1 MTTAEPLTLFTRST
15 GNLDDRT
22 QILVRGPD
30 AETFLQSIFTAD
42 LISLETGIL
51 RASALLSPQGKIQF
65 DFLISRI
72 EDGFRIDIAKDMA
85 DVFAKRLTLYR
96 LRAKAE
102 IIVLNEAIIRISWK
116 TDSGGSESDSMSGE
130 IYQAARDERFPESTD
145 VQRYYAQSGAASP
158 ATQPERDAWAALRI
172 RYGIAEGGADFIMN
186 DVFPHDI
193 NFDQF
198 SGVSFKKGC
207 FVGQEVVSRMQHRG
221 TARRRILQ
229 VTAQTD
235 LPASDTPITASGK
248 DVGTLRSVHGTHAL
262 ALVRLDRVKDAL
274 DKNIPLLAGE
284 TEVSL
289 TIPAY
294 AKFTFPASSSTP
306 EGAAD

>member
-1 MTTAEPLTLFTRST
+1 MTTTEPLTLFTGPT

-22 QILVRGPD
+22 QILVRGPE

-42 LISLETGIL
+42 LASLETGIL

-72 EDGFRIDIAKDMA
+72 EDGFRIDIAKDVA
-85 DVFAKRLTLYR
+85 EIFAKRLTLYR

-102 IIVLNEAIIRISWK
+102 IIVLNESIIRLSWK
-116 TDSGGSESDSMSGE
+116 TDSGSSESDSISLE
-130 IYQAARDERFPESTD
+130 SYQSVRDERFPEEAN
-145 VQRYYAQSGAASP
+145 VLRHYAESGSASA
-158 ATQPERDAWAALRI
+158 ATQSDRAAWAALRI

-193 NFDQF
+193 NFEQF

-229 VTAQTD
+229 VTAQAD
-235 LPASDTPITASGK
+235 LPAPDTPIIADGK
-248 DVGTLRSVHGTHAL
+248 EVGTLRSVNGSNAL
-262 ALVRLDRVKDAL
+262 ALVRIDRVKDAM

-284 TEVSL
+284 TEVTL

-294 AKFTFPASSSTP
+294 AKFTFP

>member
-1 MTTAEPLTLFTRST
+1 MTTTEPLTLFTGST
-15 GNLDDRT
+15 GNFDDRT
-22 QILVRGPD
+22 QILVRGPE

-42 LISLETGIL
+42 LTSLETGIL

-65 DFLISRI
+65 DFLISRV
-72 EDGFRIDIAKDMA
+72 EDGFRIDLAKEGSE
-85 DVFAKRLTLYR
+85 VFAKRLTLYR

-102 IIVLNEAIIRISWK
+102 IIVLNESIIRLSWK
-116 TDSGGSESDSMSGE
+116 TDSSSSESDSIADE
-130 IYQAARDERFPESTD
+130 NYQPVRDERFPEE
-145 VQRYYAQSGAASP
+145 VNILRHYAENGSASP
-158 ATQPERDAWAALRI
+158 ATQSDRNAWAALRI
-172 RYGIAEGGADFIMN
+172 HYGIAEGGTDFIMN

-193 NFDQF
+193 NFEQF

-229 VTAQTD
+229 VTAQAN
-235 LPASDTPITASGK
+235 LPASDTPITADGK
-248 DVGTLRSVHGTHAL
+248 EVGTLRSVNGSNAL
-262 ALVRLDRVKDAL
+262 ALVRIDRVKDAM

-284 TEVSL
+284 TEVSM

-294 AKFTFPASSSTP
+294 AKFTFP

>member
-1 MTTAEPLTLFTRST
+1 MTTAEPLPLFTGLT
-15 GNLDDRT
+15 GNFDDRT

-30 AETFLQSIFTAD
+30 AEHFLQSILTAD
-42 LISLETGIL
+42 LIALESGIL

-65 DFLISRI
+65 DFLISRV
-72 EDGFRIDIAKDMA
+72 EDGFRIDIAKDA
-85 DVFAKRLTLYR
+85 AEVFAKRLTLYR

-102 IIVLNEAIIRISWK
+102 IIVLNESIIRIGWK
-116 TDSGGSESDSMSGE
+116 TDSSRSESDSMTGE
-130 IYQAARDERFPESTD
+130 DYQAVRDERFPED
-145 VQRYYAQSGAASP
+145 VQVLRFYAETGSAAP
-158 ATQPERDAWAALRI
+158 ATQLDRDAWAALRI
-172 RYGIAEGGADFIMN
+172 HYGIAEGGADFIMN

-193 NFDQF
+193 NFEQF

-229 VTAQTD
+229 VTAQSD
-235 LPASDTPITASGK
+235 LPAADTPITAGGK
-248 DVGTLRSVHGTHAL
+248 EVGTLRSVNGSNAL
-262 ALVRLDRVKDAL
+262 ALVRIDRVKDAM

-289 TIPAY
+289 SIPAY
-294 AKFTFPASSSTP
+294 AKFTFP

>member
-22 QILVRGPD
+22 QILVRGLD

-72 EDGFRIDIAKDMA
+72 EDGFRIDIAKDLA

-102 IIVLNEAIIRISWK
+102 IIVVNESIIRISWR
-116 TDSGGSESDSMSGE
+116 TDSGRSESDSMSGE
-130 IYQAARDERFPESTD
+130 NYQVVRDERFPETAH
-145 VQRYYAQSGAASP
+145 VQRYYADHGHSAA
-158 ATQPERDAWAALRI
+158 ATQPERDAWAELRI
-172 RYGIAEGGADFIMN
+172 AYGIAEGGADFIMN

-193 NFDQF
+193 NFDQL

-221 TARRRILQ
+221 TARRRIVQ
-229 VTAQTD
+229 VTAQTV
-235 LPASDTPITASGK
+235 LPASDTPITAGGK
-248 DVGTLRSVHGTHAL
+248 DVGTLRSVLGTQGL

-284 TEVSL
+284 TEIKL
-289 TIPAY
+289 DIPAY
-294 AKFTFPASSSTP
+294 ATFSFP
-306 EGAAD
+306 EGAGE

>member
-1 MTTAEPLTLFTRST
+1 MTTTEPLTLFTGST
-15 GNLDDRT
+15 GNFDDRT

-42 LISLETGIL
+42 LTSLENDVL

-72 EDGFRIDIAKDMA
+72 EDGFRIDLAKDVA
-85 DVFAKRLTLYR
+85 EVFAKRLTLYR

-102 IIVLNEAIIRISWK
+102 IIVLNESIIRLSWK
-116 TDSGGSESDSMSGE
+116 TDSSSSESDSISGKD
-130 IYQAARDERFPESTD
+130 YQSVRDERFPEEAQ
-145 VQRYYAQSGAASP
+145 VLRHYAESGSASP
-158 ATQPERDAWAALRI
+158 ATQAERDAWTALRI
-172 RYGIAEGGADFIMN
+172 HYGIAEGGADFIMN

-193 NFDQF
+193 NFEQF

-229 VTAQTD
+229 VTAKTD
-235 LPASDTPITASGK
+235 LPASDTPITAGGK
-248 DVGTLRSVHGTHAL
+248 EVGTLRSVNGSNAL
-262 ALVRLDRVKDAL
+262 ALVRIDRVKDAM

-294 AKFTFPASSSTP
+294 AKFAFP
-306 EGAAD
+306 EGAGD

>member
-1 MTTAEPLTLFTRST
+1 MTTAEPLTLLTGLT
-15 GNLDDRT
+15 GNFDDRT
-22 QILVRGPD
+22 QILVRGED

-42 LISLETGIL
+42 LNTLESGIL

-72 EDGFRIDIAKDMA
+72 ENGFRIDIAKDVTE
-85 DVFAKRLTLYR
+85 VFAKRLTLYR

-102 IIVLNEAIIRISWK
+102 IIVLNESIIRIGWK
-116 TDSGGSESDSMSGE
+116 TDSGSSESDSISLE
-130 IYQAARDERFPESTD
+130 DYQSVRDERFPD
-145 VQRYYAQSGAASP
+145 AANVRRYYAETGNSSP
-158 ATQPERDAWAALRI
+158 ATQLERDAWADLRI
-172 RYGIAEGGADFIMN
+172 AHGIAEGGADFIMN

-193 NFDQF
+193 NFEQF

-229 VTAQTD
+229 VTAQTA
-235 LPASDTPITASGK
+235 LPASDTPITAGGK
-248 DVGTLRSVHGTHAL
+248 EVGTLRSTNGTHGL
-262 ALVRLDRVKDAL
+262 ALVRIDRVKDAL

-294 AKFTFPASSSTP
+294 AKFSFP
-306 EGAAD
+306 EGTAE